1 MRRSVRRGGISSSSP
16 AADKAVSLRDA
27 PDIWLLFD
35 GGRATDTDSGK
46 ASPGAVPV
54 WLLFDGGLGTDTDSG
69 KASPGAVPC
78 DRAEPRDPTSSCVG
92 AWSGVPRRLPPIGSC
107 GLALSR
113 PAALLGA
120 SGGLAARLGASTAPS
135 RSGGLLVA
143 KFAEGAGD
151 ALPDRADPATD
162 PPRADECREPP
173 SVAAKACWSFMAPVL
188 NDTGAFLPSPM
199 LHNEGAE
206 AQPQPA
212 PARSPRTLK
221 LSSRTGSQLPAP

>member
-78 DRAEPRDPTSSCVG
+78 DRAEPRDPTSSRVG

-151 ALPDRADPATD
+151 ARPDRADPATD

-199 LHNEGAE
+199 LNEGWA
-206 AQPQPA
+206 
-212 PARSPRTLK
+212 
-221 LSSRTGSQLPAP
+221 